1 MYFKPKEIAMS
12 YRSKMIGILVSSF
25 AIVYL
30 FVFTVFYTRYR
41 QEAFD
46 KEVENVNNVGLIYAN
61 EILSSINQDFAIAR
75 VLANAQAGYQ
85 QLRPTQYW
93 DYYNGMLELMYLNN
107 RQYLSIWASFEY
119 QAFQP
124 GYAYDYGRKILE
136 VHALNNQ
143 IENASIE
150 RNLTGDEPGSKYF
163 TLKQSRK
170 EILTEPYWY
179 SVTQDDKNMVLISSV
194 LVPTVLNNRFLGCAG
209 IDISMAHFQ
218 QMIHKVKS
226 TQNSYAFFISAQG
239 VVIAHPDTSMV
250 GKKFAEV
257 RPDEALGFD
266 IQKLKEQKQSVA
278 AKYDIG
284 GNEMYFMGKQLFI
297 GQDQEPWLL
306 GIVTPMDDMT
316 AQVNANTRFLFFL
329 GLLGLLIIGGVTW
342 IFSGQFIKM
351 LARINAFVDQVNEG
365 NLSTRLELNRTD
377 EWGQL
382 SGSLNNMVNTLHSV
396 LSQIQISGI
405 SISTSGNQLSRKAQ
419 QIANDANS
427 QAAAV
432 EELASSMEEMASNI
446 QQSTEH
452 AQKSEKIAIQTENEL
467 RKTAEITAKAVQ
479 SVQEITN
486 SIGVVSDIAMQTNI
500 LALNASV
507 EAARAGEHGRGF
519 AVVASEVRKLA
530 ENSSLASDRIRTLS
544 NETILKSEASGEE
557 LSRLMPEMSL
567 SSQLAREILMAGME
581 QNASATQIN
590 HSIQNLNLIAQAS
603 SEASEELSMNAKDLA
618 NEAKKLN
625 KLVIGFKL

>member
-1 MYFKPKEIAMS
+1 MS

-30 FVFTVFYTRYR
+30 FVFVVFFSRYR
-41 QEAFD
+41 QEAYD
-46 KEVENVNNVGLIYAN
+46 KEVEHVNNIGKIYAN
-61 EILSSINQDFAIAR
+61 EILSSINQDFATAR
-75 VLANAQAGYQ
+75 VLSNALAGYQ
-85 QLRPTQYW
+85 QLKPNQYW
-93 DYYNGMLELMYLNN
+93 NYYDGVLEQMYIRN
-107 RQYLSIWASFEY
+107 RQYLSVWASFEY
-119 QAFQP
+119 QTYIPDYAF
-124 GYAYDYGRKILE
+124 DYGRRILE
-136 VHALNNQ
+136 VHALNNR
-143 IENASIE
+143 IERASIE
-150 RNLTGDEPGSKYF
+150 KNLDGDEQGSKYF
-163 TLKQSRK
+163 TLKQERK
-170 EILTEPYWY
+170 EFLTEPYWY

-194 LVPTVLNNRFLGCAG
+194 LSPTVLNNRFLGCAG

-218 QMIHKVKS
+218 QMIHRVKS
-226 TQNSYAFFISAQG
+226 TQNSYAFFVSAQG
-239 VVIAHPDTSMV
+239 VIIAHPDTSFV
-250 GKKFAEV
+250 GKNFTEV
-257 RPDEALGFD
+257 CPDEAELFD
-266 IQKLKEQKQSVA
+266 VQNIKKQKQDVA
-278 AKYDIG
+278 GRYELE
-284 GNEMYFMGKQLFI
+284 GNDVYFMGKQLSI
-297 GQDQEPWLL
+297 GQEQEPWLL
-306 GIVTPMDDMT
+306 GIVTPTNEMMV
-316 AQVNANTRFLFFL
+316 QVNANSRFLFFL
-329 GLLGLLIIGGVTW
+329 GLIGLLLVGGVTW

-351 LARINAFVDQVNEG
+351 LSRFNEFVSRVNEG
-365 NLSTRLELNRTD
+365 DLTTRMDMKRTD
-377 EWGQL
+377 ELGQL
-382 SGSLNNMVNTLHSV
+382 AGNLNNMVNTLHSV

-405 SISTSGNQLSRKAQ
+405 SISTSGTQLSRKAQ
-419 QIANDANS
+419 QIANDASN

-446 QQSTEH
+446 QQSTEN

-567 SSQLAREILMAGME
+567 SSQLAREILVAGME

-590 HSIQNLNLIAQAS
+590 HSIQNLNQIAQAS

-618 NEAKKLN
+618 GEAKKLN